1 MVGYFGVDNVAG
13 TVASIGWGGFA
24 LLLAWQCGLF
34 VVLGCAWDVIAPRG
48 TDASRPWGFVWARMV
63 RDSAGNCLPFSQMGG
78 FVLGARALT
87 TQGVGWPLATASLVV
102 DVTAEFLAQIVF
114 AGFGLAILLDR
125 APNSSLTLPLAVTLA
140 LSVPASA
147 GFIYTQ
153 RGAAPVLVRLG
164 KHIAGEW
171 FSGTGDRLDLFQTEL
186 HEIYR
191 RAGHV
196 ALGASLHLL
205 GWFCTGVAGW
215 LAYRLLGSDVDLA
228 TVLALEALLNVAL
241 AVAFLVPA
249 AAGVQEAAYAGIGVL
264 FGLPPEMS
272 LGVSLLRRAKDLA
285 IGIPVLL
292 AWQITEM
299 RRLRLAR
306 HS

>member
-1 MVGYFGVDNVAG
+1 M
-13 TVASIGWGGFA
+13 
-24 LLLAWQCGLF
+24 
-34 VVLGCAWDVIAPRG
+34 PRG

-114 AGFGLAILLDR
+114 AGVRIGDPSRPR
-125 APNSSLTLPLAVTLA
+125 ARFEPHPPARGRRSRS
-140 LSVPASA
+140 SVPAAPGSSTPSA
-147 GFIYTQ
+147 GPRRSSSASASTS
-153 RGAAPVLVRLG
+153 RASGSAAP
-164 KHIAGEW
+164 A
-171 FSGTGDRLDLFQTEL
+171 TGSTCSRPSCTGSID
-186 HEIYR
+186 

-205 GWFCTGVAGW
+205 GWFCTGIAGW
-215 LAYRLLGSDVDLA
+215 LAYRLLGSDIDLA
-228 TVLALEALLNVAL
+228 SVLALEALLNVAL

-285 IGIPVLL
+285 IGIPILL